1 MNKPYFD
8 FGDFLKLNFPYK
20 VQKIAIN
27 AGFTCPNRD
36 GTKGTGGCSYC
47 NNQTFNPDYCKP
59 ELTITEQLEKGK
71 KFFARKYPEMKY
83 LAYFQAYTNT
93 YSELTQL
100 RAMYEEALQVEDVVG
115 IIIGTRPDCVPDQL
129 LDYLAELSKTHFV
142 LMEYGAESANNDT
155 LKTINRG
162 HTWEETVDAV
172 QRTKQRGLMCGL
184 HIIMGLPGETEED
197 FMRTADCISEL
208 PIETLKIHQLQL
220 IKGTKMA
227 HQVEKGEVKIMQFD
241 VDTYIDLCINFIKR
255 IRSGIALERFVSQS
269 PEALLISPRWGLK
282 NYEFTNKL
290 NAKIQKDNV
299 KQGQDYQPKTE
310 N

>member
-8 FGDFLKLNFPYK
+8 FGDFLKLKFPYK

-93 YSELTQL
+93 YSELSQL

-129 LDYLAELSKTHFV
+129 LDYLQELSKTHFV
-142 LMEYGAESANNDT
+142 LMEYGAESANNET
-155 LKTINRG
+155 LQTINRG

-172 QRTKQRGLMCGL
+172 NRTKQRGLMCGL

-197 FMRTADCISEL
+197 FMRTADRISEL

-227 HQVEKGEVKIMQFD
+227 HQVEKGLVKIMQFN
-241 VDTYIDLCINFIKR
+241 VDEYIDLCIKFIKR
-255 IRSGIALERFVSQS
+255 IRPGIALERFVSQS

-299 KQGQDYQPKTE
+299 KQGQDYHP
-310 N
+310 NNGI

>member
-8 FGDFLKLNFPYK
+8 FGDFLKLKFPYK

-93 YSELTQL
+93 YSELSQL

-129 LDYLAELSKTHFV
+129 LDYLQELSKTHFV
-142 LMEYGAESANNDT
+142 LMEYGAESANNKT
-155 LKTINRG
+155 LQTINRG

-172 QRTKQRGLMCGL
+172 NRTKQRGLMCGL

-197 FMRTADCISEL
+197 FMRTADRISEL

-227 HQVEKGEVKIMQFD
+227 HQVEKGLVKIMQFN
-241 VDTYIDLCINFIKR
+241 VDEYIDLCIKFIKR
-255 IRSGIALERFVSQS
+255 IRPGIALERFVSQS

-299 KQGQDYQPKTE
+299 KQGQDYHP
-310 N
+310 NNGI